1 MTLTVVNNC
10 PYPVWSG
17 IQAMPGQLQARR
29 PGGRRLLPPAAL
41 PQVLP
46 GVGPPLVWPHLGA
59 HGLRGRR
66 RAAPLATGDC
76 GGAALVRRARRRGA
90 RDAGAGEPPPQ
101 QRPDLVRR
109 ERGGRLQRGPARDP
123 ARGPRQLPHPRLPQ
137 EPHRDLPQRAAA
149 ALPGR
154 QCPHVQERLRG
165 LPHRRAVLL
174 QHVQQPAHLSRLQVL
189 GVLQARVPAGLN
201 QPARQPLAHP
211 RSNSESKR

>member
-29 PGGRRLLPPAAL
+29 PGGRRLLSHAAL

-76 GGAALVRRARRRGA
+76 GGAALVRRGA
-90 RDAGAGEPPPQ
+90 RDAGAGEPPHSNDQ
-101 QRPDLVRR
+101 TSYDVSVVD
-109 ERGGRLQRGPARDP
+109 GFN
-123 ARGPRQLPHPRLPQ
+123 
-137 EPHRDLPQRAAA
+137 
-149 ALPGR
+149 
-154 QCPHVQERLRG
+154 VG
-165 LPHRRAVLL
+165 LPVTPHEGHDNCPVLTCRKNL
-174 QHVQQPAHLSRLQVL
+174 TETC
-189 GVLQARVPAGLN
+189 
-201 QPARQPLAHP
+201 P
-211 RSNSESKR
+211 R